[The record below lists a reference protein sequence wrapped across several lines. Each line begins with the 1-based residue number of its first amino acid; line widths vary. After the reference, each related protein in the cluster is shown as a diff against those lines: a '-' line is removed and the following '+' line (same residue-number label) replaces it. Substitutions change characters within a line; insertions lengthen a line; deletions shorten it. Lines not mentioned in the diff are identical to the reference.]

1 MSNRFS
7 VCGHKTECCS
17 VIATRLFPS
26 LFSGKR
32 EYNALSSPPLLFI
45 PLSPVARSSLPF
57 SLPVRRKEE
66 RKKICCSFF
75 TPLCATALWVTAAAT
90 TISFESA
97 HAPLPFPRPTATAR
111 PSDRRAEEAR
121 AELFSDDIS
130 LPPPAEREGAPC
142 LRSYT

>member
-57 SLPVRRKEE
+57 SLPVRSKEE
-66 RKKICCSFF
+66 RKKNLLLLFY
-75 TPLCATALWVTAAAT
+75 TA
-90 TISFESA
+90 
-97 HAPLPFPRPTATAR
+97 PRHCTVG
-111 PSDRRAEEAR
+111 DGGGDHY
-121 AELFSDDIS
+121 L
-130 LPPPAEREGAPC
+130 L
-142 LRSYT
+142 